1 MLKTVEDAS
10 SLFYGSYPSKNA
22 SLSSSIRRGYH
33 EDLDVYVV
41 IGYDQADA
49 DACAALCS
57 PASTASTT
65 GIFQWPASSLER
77 IGKATVRGA
86 TTLKLKQ
93 LRAVGYMLE
102 LGFELML
109 SPDDDVSESPG
120 FESFGLRVF

>member
-1 MLKTVEDAS
+1 MLTTLEDTS
-10 SLFYGSYPSKNA
+10 SLFYASYPSKNA
-22 SLSSSIRRGYH
+22 SLSSNIRRGYH

-49 DACAALCS
+49 SACAALCS
-57 PASTASTT
+57 PASTT
-65 GIFQWPASSLER
+65 GIFQWPTSSLEC

-93 LRAVGYMLE
+93 LHAVGFMLE

-120 FESFGLRVF
+120 FESFGLRSF